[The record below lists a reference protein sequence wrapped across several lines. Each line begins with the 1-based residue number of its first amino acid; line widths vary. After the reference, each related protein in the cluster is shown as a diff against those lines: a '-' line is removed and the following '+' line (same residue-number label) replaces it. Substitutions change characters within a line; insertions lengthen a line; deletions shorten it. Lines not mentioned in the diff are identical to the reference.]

1 MADATSMPPETNSQH
16 PDIIVRLQGAG
27 GAELLHGQTTA
38 DFKNPG
44 AGDVRYAAFCDPKG
58 RVLADVRAVVVS
70 DTEILLRGRAAV
82 IENLSAHLKPFLMFA
97 RATMTPTDWC
107 ISAEAAERGASVA
120 TLEYE
125 ADMLSAVFIPGEE
138 GFSERWA
145 PPSHTEPNPA
155 QPDLSYFELQGAR
168 ARIETET
175 IGAFLPQD
183 LNFDL
188 NGTVSFSK
196 GCYTGQEIIARLHYR
211 GTPKRRLHRASADQV
226 ARPGQALRNAEG
238 QAVGSVVNVTHHQT
252 RHQMLVE
259 LKPDAVASA
268 IYLDNTDST
277 LNAIARCHDHGGTS

>member
-125 ADMLSAVFIPGEE
+125 ADMLSAVVIPGEE

-259 LKPDAVASA
+259 LKPDAVAST

-277 LNAIARCHDHGGTS
+277 LNEIARCHDHGGTS

>member
-1 MADATSMPPETNSQH
+1 MADANSMPPETNSQH

-70 DTEILLRGRAAV
+70 DTEILLRGRADV
-82 IENLSAHLKPFLMFA
+82 IQNLSAHLKPFLMFA

-107 ISAEAAERGASVA
+107 INAEAAEPRASVA

-125 ADMLSAVFIPGEE
+125 ANTLSAVVIPGEE

-145 PPSHTEPNPA
+145 PPSPTQPNPA
-155 QPDLSYFELQGAR
+155 QPDLSYFELQSAR

-277 LNAIARCHDHGGTS
+277 LNEIARCHDHGGTS

>member
-1 MADATSMPPETNSQH
+1 MTDVVSMPTEINGQH

-38 DFKNPG
+38 DFKNLG

-58 RVLADVRAVVVS
+58 RVLADVRAVVIS
-70 DTEILLRGRAAV
+70 DTEILLRGRAPV
-82 IENLSAHLKPFLMFA
+82 IEHLSAHLKPFLMFA

-107 ISAEAAERGASVA
+107 ISAESTERRGSVA

-125 ADMLSAVFIPGEE
+125 ADTLSAVVIPGGE
-138 GFSERWA
+138 GFSERWT
-145 PPSHTEPNPA
+145 PPSATLPNTA
-155 QPDLSYFELQGAR
+155 QTDLSYFEFQAAR

-211 GTPKRRLHRASADQV
+211 GTPKRRLHSASTTKEV
-226 ARPGQALRNAEG
+226 SPGQVLRDAEG
-238 QAVGSVVNVTHHQT
+238 QAVGSVVNVWPHQV
-252 RHQMLVE
+252 LIE
-259 LKPDAVASA
+259 LKPDAAAGIV
-268 IYLDNTDST
+268 YLDNTDST
-277 LNAIARCHDHGGTS
+277 LNEIAQCHDHGGTS